1 LELDFSGALQLLNGD
16 IMKIYLSDEHILL
29 RDMVRDFAVNEIRPH
44 AKSVDTGLF
53 PLDNIKKMSELG
65 LMGIPWDEKYGGNGM
80 DTVALVIAIEEI
92 GKECAS
98 TAATM
103 MAHTSL
109 GTAPIAIFGTQMQK
123 EKYLP
128 DLCSGKILGAF
139 GLTEPNAGS
148 DAGNTQ
154 TRAKPKDGGYIV
166 NGHKIFCTNAGY
178 AGTII
183 FTAILD
189 DGSEN
194 KQIGAFISERGT
206 EGLRIGEPEDK
217 MGWKGSDT
225 RSVYFEDMFIPKEN
239 VLGNPSKGFKQ
250 FLRTLTGG
258 RITIGAL
265 ALGTAQGAYERALRY
280 SSERKAFGK
289 EINKFQGV
297 SFKLADMATAIEAS
311 KHLVY
316 HAAHLKDK
324 GKEII
329 KEAAMAKLFSSEMCM
344 KVTTEAIQIFGGYG
358 YIKEYDVE
366 RFFRDSKILEIGE
379 GTSEVQ
385 RIIISREILNN
396 LNSI

>member
-1 LELDFSGALQLLNGD
+1 
-16 IMKIYLSDEHILL
+16 MKIYFNEEHILL
-29 RDMVRDFAVNEIRPH
+29 RDMVREFAINEIRPH
-44 AKSVDTGLF
+44 AQNVDTGQF
-53 PLDNIKKMSELG
+53 PTESIEKMSELG

-80 DTVALVIAIEEI
+80 DTIALVIAIEEL

-109 GTAPIAIFGTQMQK
+109 GTTPIAVFGTDEQK
-123 EKYLP
+123 AKYLP
-128 DLCSGKILGAF
+128 DLCSGKMLGAF

-154 TRAKPKDGGYIV
+154 TRAVKKGDGFVI
-166 NGHKIFCTNAGY
+166 NGQKAFCTNAGY

-183 FTAILD
+183 ITAVVD
-189 DGSEN
+189 DGSEDN
-194 KQIGAFISERGT
+194 KIGAFIIEKGT

-225 RSVYFEDMFIPKEN
+225 RSVYFEDMYIPKEN

-265 ALGTAQGAYERALRY
+265 ALGTAQGAYERALKY
-280 SSERKAFGK
+280 SCEREAFGK
-289 EINKFQGV
+289 QINKFQAI
-297 SFKLADMATAIEAS
+297 SFKLADMATSIEAS

-316 HAAHLKDK
+316 NAAFLKDQ
-324 GKEII
+324 GEDII

-344 KVTTEAIQIFGGYG
+344 RVTTEAIQVLGGYG

-385 RIIISREILNN
+385 RIIISREILKNI
-396 LNSI
+396 SSV

>member
-1 LELDFSGALQLLNGD
+1 
-16 IMKIYLSDEHILL
+16 MKIYFNEEHILL
-29 RDMVRDFAVNEIRPH
+29 RDMVREFAINEIRPH
-44 AKSVDTGLF
+44 AQNVDTGQF
-53 PLDNIKKMSELG
+53 PTDSIKKMSELG

-80 DTVALVIAIEEI
+80 DTIALVIAIEEL

-109 GTAPIAIFGTQMQK
+109 GTTPIAVFGTDEQK
-123 EKYLP
+123 AKYLP
-128 DLCSGKILGAF
+128 DLCSGKMLGAF

-154 TRAKPKDGGYIV
+154 TRAVKKGDGYVI
-166 NGHKIFCTNAGY
+166 NGQKAFCTNAGY

-183 FTAILD
+183 ITAVLD
-189 DGSEN
+189 DGSGDN
-194 KQIGAFISERGT
+194 QIGAFIVEKDT

-265 ALGTAQGAYERALRY
+265 ALGTAQGAYERALKY
-280 SSERKAFGK
+280 SCEREAFGK
-289 EINKFQGV
+289 QINKFQAI
-297 SFKLADMATAIEAS
+297 SFKLADMATSIEAS

-316 HAAHLKDK
+316 NAAYLKDK
-324 GKEII
+324 GEDII

-344 KVTTEAIQIFGGYG
+344 RVTTEAIQVLGGYG

-385 RIIISREILNN
+385 RIIISREILKNII
-396 LNSI
+396 SV

>member
-1 LELDFSGALQLLNGD
+1 
-16 IMKIYLSDEHILL
+16 MKIYFNEEHILL
-29 RDMVRDFAVNEIRPH
+29 RDMVREFAINEIRPH
-44 AKSVDTGLF
+44 AQNVDTGQF
-53 PLDNIKKMSELG
+53 PTESIKKMSELG

-80 DTVALVIAIEEI
+80 DTIALVIAIEEL

-109 GTAPIAIFGTQMQK
+109 GTTPIAVFGTDEQK
-123 EKYLP
+123 AKYLP
-128 DLCSGKILGAF
+128 DLCSGKMLGAF

-154 TRAKPKDGGYIV
+154 TRAVKKGDGYVI
-166 NGHKIFCTNAGY
+166 NGQKAFCTNAGY

-183 FTAILD
+183 ITAVVD
-189 DGSEN
+189 DGTEGN
-194 KQIGAFISERGT
+194 QIGAFIVEKGT
-206 EGLRIGEPEDK
+206 EGLRIGEPEHK

-225 RSVYFEDMFIPKEN
+225 RSVYFEDMYIPKEN

-265 ALGTAQGAYERALRY
+265 ALGTAQGAYERALKY
-280 SSERKAFGK
+280 SCEREAFGK
-289 EINKFQGV
+289 QINKFQAI
-297 SFKLADMATAIEAS
+297 SFKLADMATSIEAS

-316 HAAHLKDK
+316 NAAYLKDE
-324 GKEII
+324 GEDII

-344 KVTTEAIQIFGGYG
+344 RVTTEAIQVLGGYG

-385 RIIISREILNN
+385 RIIISREILKNI
-396 LNSI
+396 SSV

>member
-1 LELDFSGALQLLNGD
+1 
-16 IMKIYLSDEHILL
+16 MKIYFNEEHILL
-29 RDMVRDFAVNEIRPH
+29 RDMVREFAINEIRPH
-44 AKSVDTGLF
+44 AQNVDTGQF
-53 PLDNIKKMSELG
+53 PTESIKKMSELG

-80 DTVALVIAIEEI
+80 DTIALVIAIEEL

-109 GTAPIAIFGTQMQK
+109 GTTPIAVFGTDEQK
-123 EKYLP
+123 AKYLP
-128 DLCSGKILGAF
+128 DLCSGKMLGAF

-154 TRAKPKDGGYIV
+154 TRAVKNGDGYVI
-166 NGHKIFCTNAGY
+166 NGQKAFCTNAGY

-183 FTAILD
+183 ITAVVD
-189 DGSEN
+189 DGTDAN
-194 KQIGAFISERGT
+194 QIGAFIVEKGT

-225 RSVYFEDMFIPKEN
+225 RSVYFEDMYIPKEN

-265 ALGTAQGAYERALRY
+265 ALGTAQGAYERALKY
-280 SSERKAFGK
+280 SCEREAFGK
-289 EINKFQGV
+289 QINKFQAI
-297 SFKLADMATAIEAS
+297 SFKLADMATSIEAS

-316 HAAHLKDK
+316 NAAYLKDK
-324 GKEII
+324 GEDII

-344 KVTTEAIQIFGGYG
+344 RVTTEAIQVLGGYG

-385 RIIISREILNN
+385 RIIIAREILKNI
-396 LNSI
+396 SSV

>member
-1 LELDFSGALQLLNGD
+1 
-16 IMKIYLSDEHILL
+16 MKIYFNEEHILL
-29 RDMVRDFAVNEIRPH
+29 RDMVREFAINEIRPH
-44 AKSVDTGLF
+44 AQNVDTGQF
-53 PLDNIKKMSELG
+53 PTESIQKMSELG

-80 DTVALVIAIEEI
+80 DTIALVIAIEEL

-109 GTAPIAIFGTQMQK
+109 GTTPIAVFGTDEQK
-123 EKYLP
+123 AKYLP
-128 DLCSGKILGAF
+128 DLCSGKMLGAF

-154 TRAKPKDGGYIV
+154 TRAVKKGDGYVI
-166 NGHKIFCTNAGY
+166 NGQKAFCTNAGY

-183 FTAILD
+183 ITAVVD
-189 DGSEN
+189 DGLEDN
-194 KQIGAFISERGT
+194 KIGAFIVEKGT

-225 RSVYFEDMFIPKEN
+225 RSVYFEDMYIPKEN

-265 ALGTAQGAYERALRY
+265 ALGTAQGAYERALKY
-280 SSERKAFGK
+280 SCEREAFGK
-289 EINKFQGV
+289 QINKFQAI
-297 SFKLADMATAIEAS
+297 SFKLADMATSIEAS

-316 HAAHLKDK
+316 NAAFLKDQ
-324 GKEII
+324 GEDII

-344 KVTTEAIQIFGGYG
+344 RVTTEAIQVLGGYG

-385 RIIISREILNN
+385 RIIISREILKNI
-396 LNSI
+396 SSV

>member
-1 LELDFSGALQLLNGD
+1 
-16 IMKIYLSDEHILL
+16 
-29 RDMVRDFAVNEIRPH
+29 
-44 AKSVDTGLF
+44 
-53 PLDNIKKMSELG
+53 
-65 LMGIPWDEKYGGNGM
+65 M
-80 DTVALVIAIEEI
+80 DSLALVIAIEEL

-109 GTAPIAIFGTQMQK
+109 GTGPIAIFGTDRQK

-128 DLCSGKILGAF
+128 ALASGKMLGAF

-154 TRAKPKDGGYIV
+154 TRAVSNNDGFIV
-166 NGHKIFCTNAGY
+166 NGQKVFCTNAGY

-183 FTAILD
+183 FTAVMVQ
-189 DGSEN
+189 DGEE
-194 KQIGAFISERGT
+194 QGVGAFIVEKGT
-206 EGLRIGEPEDK
+206 EGLRVGEPENK

-239 VLGNPSKGFKQ
+239 ILGNPSKGFKQ
-250 FLRTLTGG
+250 FLKTLTGG

-265 ALGTAQGAYERALRY
+265 ALGTAQGAYQRALKY
-280 SSERKAFGK
+280 SHERKAFGK
-289 EINKFQGV
+289 EINQFQGI
-297 SFKLADMATAIEAS
+297 SFKIADMATSIQAS

-316 HAAHLKDK
+316 HAAYKKDQ
-324 GKEII
+324 GESII

-385 RIIISREILNN
+385 RIIISRDILNN
-396 LNSI
+396 INVV

>member
-1 LELDFSGALQLLNGD
+1 MN
-16 IMKIYLSDEHILL
+16 IYFNDEHILL
-29 RDMVRDFAVNEIRPH
+29 RDMVREFATNEIRPN
-44 AKSVDTGLF
+44 AQRIDTGLF
-53 PLDNIKKMSELG
+53 PSENIKKMAELG
-65 LMGIPWDEKYGGNGM
+65 LMGIPWEDKYGGNGM
-80 DTVALVIAIEEI
+80 DTIALVIAIEEI

-109 GTAPIAIFGTQMQK
+109 GTAPIAIFGTNEQK

-128 DLCSGKILGAF
+128 DLCSGKMLGAF

-154 TRAKPKDGGYIV
+154 TRAVLKGDGYTV
-166 NGHKIFCTNAGY
+166 NGQKAFCTNAWY

-183 FTAILD
+183 FTAVID
-189 DGSEN
+189 NNDGDKE
-194 KQIGAFISERGT
+194 IGAFIVENGT
-206 EGLRIGEPEDK
+206 KGLRIGEPEDK

-225 RSVYFEDMFIPKEN
+225 RSVYFEDMFIPKESI
-239 VLGNPSKGFKQ
+239 LGNPSKGFKQ

-280 SSERKAFGK
+280 SCEREAFGK
-289 EINKFQGV
+289 QINKFQGV
-297 SFKLADMATAIEAS
+297 SFKLADMATSIQAS

-316 HAAHLKDK
+316 SAAHLKDK
-324 GKEII
+324 GDDII

-344 KVTTEAIQIFGGYG
+344 NVTTEAIQILGGYG

-385 RIIISREILNN
+385 RIIISREILNS
-396 LNSI
+396 LNSV